1 MIVTHR
7 HAIHLPRDAAEV
19 FDYLTDVDNLP
30 RWQSTIVSVRLL
42 PGPRRG
48 IGTHVEEVR
57 CLLGHRFTSR
67 WTVTDHVPAALAG
80 VTVEQGPLQGVARYR
95 LTPDRGGT
103 RLDFEVHLHRVELPL
118 PIRRTGIHAARLLL
132 ATDALR
138 LRRELELPRATDRL
152 ETPHRRR
159 MASAPYQQ

>member
-7 HAIHLPRDAAEV
+7 HTIHLPRDAAEV
-19 FDYLTDVDNLP
+19 FHYLTDVDNLP
-30 RWQSTIVSVRLL
+30 QWQSTIVSVRFL

-48 IGTHVEEVR
+48 IGTRVEEVR
-57 CLLGHRFTSR
+57 CLLGQRFTSR

-118 PIRRTGIHAARLLL
+118 PIRRTGIHAARMLL

-138 LRRELELPRATDRL
+138 LRRQLELPGTIGRDH
-152 ETPHRRR
+152 EPHPRR